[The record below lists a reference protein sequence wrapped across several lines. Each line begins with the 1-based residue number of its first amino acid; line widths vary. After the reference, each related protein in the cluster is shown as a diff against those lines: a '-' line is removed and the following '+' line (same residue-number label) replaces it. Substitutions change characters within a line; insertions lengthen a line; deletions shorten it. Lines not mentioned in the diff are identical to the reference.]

1 MILQNGYWMSAGFGK
16 FKGKWY
22 RPATGIPTGGNIS
35 VQLANIAVYY
45 ALFKCL
51 FSKPEMMTHIISTIR
66 FIDDGGGVFTGTREQ
81 FDSWKNILT
90 QNLRQY
96 NLTIKDE
103 DWSFAGNLGETVHIL
118 DILFGFDLS
127 GTLITDLYKKETDS
141 RAFLHYSSCHPN
153 HVFSGIVYSQ
163 AIRLK
168 RIISKNE
175 VFLARLDELKED
187 FRASKYPNRLIENI
201 FEKVKLLPRTLEKKV
216 RTGELRRNVI
226 LTSTHGRD
234 KQLKNIVQET
244 CKGFDIP
251 IQFVSK
257 TAATLKNLVSNLKEI
272 SLGRKY
278 GLSKPCTQPLCK
290 CCPLMSGKDSIVNS
304 KNKKF
309 RTCLGNCKTNNCI
322 YCATCRLCQKNYV
335 GKSTQPEH
343 KRVNGHRTDMRR
355 YVRNPQVMDSTDAT
369 NKDQYSLAVHLH
381 RDHNIVLESGL
392 DDYYTFTLLEKCT
405 PKSIDLK
412 EHLWIQKLKSLQPFG
427 LNLNSPLGFP
437 VLT

>member
-1 MILQNGYWMSAGFGK
+1 M
-16 FKGKWY
+16 
-22 RPATGIPTGGNIS
+22 
-35 VQLANIAVYY
+35 
-45 ALFKCL
+45 
-51 FSKPEMMTHIISTIR
+51 
-66 FIDDGGGVFTGTREQ
+66 
-81 FDSWKNILT
+81 
-90 QNLRQY
+90 
-96 NLTIKDE
+96 
-103 DWSFAGNLGETVHIL
+103 
-118 DILFGFDLS
+118 
-127 GTLITDLYKKETDS
+127 
-141 RAFLHYSSCHPN
+141 
-153 HVFSGIVYSQ
+153 YSQ

-168 RIISKNE
+168 RIISKE
-175 VFLARLDELKED
+175 DVFVARLDELKED
-187 FRASKYPNRLIENI
+187 FRASKYPNKLIDNI
-201 FEKVKLLPRTLEKKV
+201 FERVKLLPRTLEKKV

-257 TAATLKNLVSNLKEI
+257 TASTLKNLVSNLKEI

-290 CCPLMSGKDSIVNS
+290 CCPLMLGKDSIVNA

-322 YCATCRLCQKNYV
+322 YCATCRLCEKNYV

-355 YVRNPQVMDSTDAT
+355 YVRNPQVMDSTDT
-369 NKDQYSLAVHLH
+369 NNKDQYSLAVHLH